1 MFGRKITKTQKWN
14 VAVMQLQKI
23 RFYHL
28 HKQNLHKKA
37 DPDEYRKLLMDHIA
51 LHSTD
56 YLTPYISLW
65 ARVKEFD
72 PKVLFNDLN
81 DPFNALRIRL
91 FRGTVFVIPQ
101 ENLKN
106 LLGASK
112 IFLASILKQNEKF
125 LLKAGFDLVTIEQ
138 ELGRLLSQKKE
149 LSANELK
156 KQLPEYLK
164 GEFLS
169 YALRYF
175 EFAGMLVRTNHRYL
189 TDRVIRYGLMTEW
202 FPEIVQNEL
211 DPEQAL
217 QSLILQYI
225 KKFGPICL
233 DDLFWWLSITK
244 TIARKN
250 LAALKKK
257 LVAIDFNGQEYFME
271 TEDFESFN
279 EFRIDKNNVPI
290 IHFLPY
296 EDHFP
301 KAYFIRNWL
310 ISDEVAAL
318 VYKEGVI
325 FRGQIFPSI
334 WLNGE
339 IIGGWEMNW
348 VDKKKTEMKV
358 SVTAINENKK
368 LSNQIH
374 DQIESQRSDLEKFI
388 NEKIMPLMS
397 K

>member
-1 MFGRKITKTQKWN
+1 MDFK
-14 VAVMQLQKI
+14 KI
-23 RFYHL
+23 RFYQL
-28 HKQNLHKKA
+28 HKQNLLAKA
-37 DPDEYRKLLMDHIA
+37 DPGEYQKLMLDHIA

-56 YLTPYISLW
+56 YLTPYLSLW
-65 ARVKEFD
+65 ARVKDFD
-72 PKVLFNDLN
+72 PKALFNDLH
-81 DPFNALRIRL
+81 DPFNALRMRL
-91 FRGTVFVIPQ
+91 FRGTIFVIHR

-106 LLGASK
+106 IMGASK
-112 IFLASILKQNEKF
+112 IFLNSILKQNEKF
-125 LLKAGFDLVTIEQ
+125 LVKSGLDLAAIEQ
-138 ELGRLLSQKKE
+138 EVVQLLSQQKE

-156 KQLPEYLK
+156 KLLPDSLK
-164 GEFLS
+164 GEYLS

-189 TDRVIRYGLMTEW
+189 TDRVIRYGLTAAW

-225 KKFGPICL
+225 KKFGPVCL
-233 DDLFWWLSITK
+233 DDLSWWLSITK
-244 TIARKN
+244 TMSRKI
-250 LAALKKK
+250 LEALSKS
-257 LVAIDFNGQEYFME
+257 LTSFDFNEQVYYME
-271 TEDFESFN
+271 KTDLENFALFKFEQDQS
-279 EFRIDKNNVPI
+279 EI
-290 IHFLPY
+290 ISFLPY

-301 KAYFIRNWL
+301 KAYFIRNWFL
-310 ISDEVAAL
+310 SEEVAAL

-348 VDKKKTEMKV
+348 VNNKKTKMKV
-358 SVTAINENKK
+358 AVTAIHKNKK
-368 LSNQIH
+368 QSAQTQDL
-374 DQIESQRSDLEKFI
+374 IERHRADLEQFI
-388 NEKIMPLMS
+388 NEKIVPLTS